1 LNLETIED
9 NKMKTIKLIFSINR
23 ETFFIEICNMQVVY
37 KDRKISQS
45 MMLVPKDPDS
55 KKRVIM
61 SRNRIPAYIIDFI
74 EQANSGK
81 NLDEYQA
88 AKTNEDLVKIV
99 MWDGKSREA
108 KFEKREDNE

>member
-1 LNLETIED
+1 
-9 NKMKTIKLIFSINR
+9 MKTIKLIFSINR

-45 MMLVPKDPDS
+45 MQLVPKDPDY
-55 KKRVIM
+55 KKKVLM
-61 SRNRIPAYIIDFI
+61 SRNRIPKYIVEFI
-74 EQANSGK
+74 EQANIGK

-99 MWDGKSREA
+99 MWDCKSRGA
-108 KFEKREDNE
+108 KLEKREDYEDETKEN